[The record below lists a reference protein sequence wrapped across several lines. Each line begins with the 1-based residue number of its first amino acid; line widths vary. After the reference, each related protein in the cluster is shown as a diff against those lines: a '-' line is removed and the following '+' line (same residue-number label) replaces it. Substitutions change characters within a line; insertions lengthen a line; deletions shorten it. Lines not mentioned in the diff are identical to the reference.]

1 MSSSKSFPLSASKH
15 DLFHLVAYPDQISHL
30 DRRPFAF
37 AFPFLSETGL
47 YDTTS
52 IEMNVNLQYSTTH
65 LFRKPFYQRLSVDV
79 LLKDFKLEPSM
90 LSSVSTVNSCFSAAD
105 PNPPFIAECSLD
117 LRCSSHN
124 FSALILLL
132 SPQLITNQSIHRAHL
147 MSSFFCAALG
157 ADLCWLD
164 SQVP

>member
-1 MSSSKSFPLSASKH
+1 MNG
-15 DLFHLVAYPDQISHL
+15 DLWY
-30 DRRPFAF
+30 
-37 AFPFLSETGL
+37 
-47 YDTTS
+47 S
-52 IEMNVNLQYSTTH
+52 IRQP
-65 LFRKPFYQRLSVDV
+65 FRKHFYQCLSVDV
-79 LLKDFKLEPSM
+79 LLKDYKLEPSM
-90 LSSVSTVNSCFSAAD
+90 LSSVSTVNSCFPAAD
-105 PNPPFIAECSLD
+105 PNPAFIAECSLD

>member
-1 MSSSKSFPLSASKH
+1 MISHICLQTWSFPPCS
-15 DLFHLVAYPDQISHL
+15 LFWSNQPLRQETILLCFSV
-30 DRRPFAF
+30 PFRDWF
-37 AFPFLSETGL
+37 IWYHITRNERK
-47 YDTTS
+47 
-52 IEMNVNLQYSTTH
+52 STVQCLTAVQKA
-65 LFRKPFYQRLSVDV
+65 LLSVFV
-79 LLKDFKLEPSM
+79 CRCLTKGLQAGTSM

-105 PNPPFIAECSLD
+105 LNPPFIAESSLD